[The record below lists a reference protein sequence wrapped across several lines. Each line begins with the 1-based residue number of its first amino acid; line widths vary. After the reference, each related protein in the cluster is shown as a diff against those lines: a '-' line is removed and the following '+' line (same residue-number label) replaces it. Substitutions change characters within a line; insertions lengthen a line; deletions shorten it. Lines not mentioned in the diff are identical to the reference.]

1 MKETNEHSGSELKKG
16 HIISSRYVVQSC
28 LGSGGMGAVYLAED
42 RVLEGSHVA
51 VKVLRSDVV
60 HDESQTKRFLR
71 EVQLMHRLNHPNV
84 VRTYDVG
91 KDGPLLYFTMEVVKG
106 RPLEDLLEREVVFS
120 VSQIVDILRQTCEGL
135 MAIHAADIVHRD
147 LKPANLMLLEDDTLK
162 ITDFGIAR
170 PKSSQLTQH
179 NEIIGSVSYIAP
191 EVWLGKD
198 IVPATDLYSLGVIAY
213 ELTTGVLPF
222 DGDEPATMMWMHVKR
237 PPKPPKSLRPD
248 IPNWLNQFIL
258 KLLAKDPGER
268 PNNAGDVSR
277 YLTEKL
283 RRLRERDGGSQTG
296 AMSSSSGGSGDFPL
310 VHSASGAWPSARSS
324 GSGSYT
330 RRATGG
336 RSSSGSMTRTSRRF
350 VRRQIRENGGF
361 LIAGIAFLSAI
372 GFLIYRAANYL
383 NALLLL

>member
-1 MKETNEHSGSELKKG
+1 MNETNENLGSELKKG
-16 HIISSRYVVQSC
+16 HVISSRYIVQSC

-60 HDESQTKRFLR
+60 HDENQTKRFLR
-71 EVQLMHRLNHPNV
+71 EVQLMHRINHPNV

-91 KDGPLLYFTMEVVKG
+91 KDGPLLYFTMEVVNG

-120 VSQIVDILRQTCEGL
+120 VAKVVDILRQICEGL
-135 MAIHAADIVHRD
+135 MAIHAAEIVHRD
-147 LKPANLMLLEDDTLK
+147 LKPANLMFVENDTVK

-179 NEIIGSVSYIAP
+179 NEIIGSISYIAP

-198 IVPATDLYSLGVIAY
+198 ILPATDLYSLGVIAY

-258 KLLAKDPGER
+258 KLLAKNPKDR
-268 PNNAGDVSR
+268 PSDAADVSR
-277 YLTEKL
+277 FLTEKL
-283 RRLRERDGGSQTG
+283 RRLQDRETGSL
-296 AMSSSSGGSGDFPL
+296 ASLASSSSGSGDFPL
-310 VHSASGAWPSARSS
+310 VHSASGSYPSTRG

-336 RSSSGSMTRTSRRF
+336 RSTSGSIKRSSRRF
-350 VRRQIRENGGF
+350 FRRQMRENSGF
-361 LIAGIAFLSAI
+361 LVAGITYMLAI
-372 GFLIYRAANYL
+372 GFLMYRAATYL